1 MLPNLKLPAQVSI
14 VCAKAVPP
22 LLVRGR
28 CVAQN
33 GDELSLEV
41 PSGTELPANAP
52 LIIDFTSESGVNR
65 AIAAYLGKRD
75 GNLLVQVTRV
85 PTPDKREYPRMNG
98 GITLRYHVLPKAN
111 AADALDAWMR
121 GGKPVAQ
128 EHEPDPFMNFSVTGL
143 AFDDL
148 ETCAEADVLAF
159 VITVPGAPHSWR
171 GAAVV
176 VRVSR
181 IPIDERDDTIPA
193 THRVAVEFTEIPDDA
208 RVALGH
214 HTERIQE
221 AWL

>member
-1 MLPNLKLPAQVSI
+1 
-14 VCAKAVPP
+14 
-22 LLVRGR
+22 
-28 CVAQN
+28 
-33 GDELSLEV
+33 
-41 PSGTELPANAP
+41 
-52 LIIDFTSESGVNR
+52 
-65 AIAAYLGKRD
+65 
-75 GNLLVQVTRV
+75 
-85 PTPDKREYPRMNG
+85 
-98 GITLRYHVLPKAN
+98 
-111 AADALDAWMR
+111 
-121 GGKPVAQ
+121 
-128 EHEPDPFMNFSVTGL
+128 MNFSVTGL

-221 AWL
+221 AGL